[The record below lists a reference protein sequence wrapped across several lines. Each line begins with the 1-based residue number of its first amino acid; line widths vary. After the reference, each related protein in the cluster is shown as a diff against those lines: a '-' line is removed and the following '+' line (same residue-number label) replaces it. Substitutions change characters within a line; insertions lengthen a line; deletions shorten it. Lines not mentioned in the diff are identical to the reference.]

1 MKYIL
6 VSVLIIGLALSGCT
20 KLDTPVYSNIEN
32 SNFWTT
38 PDQVS
43 AGIAPAYTQLQGL
56 CVWDYQEING
66 VTTDEIIIPTRGNDW
81 YDNGG
86 HQRMYLHTWTANDD
100 MVNSVWSTIF
110 NGIGKC
116 NFILDV
122 VNGLKDK
129 PSNIDNINA
138 ELKVLRAYYYLL
150 AVDVYGNVPIVNS
163 FQIDPSTV
171 KNNTRQEVFN
181 FIESE
186 LKENIPLLSSN
197 VDLSTYGRATKWMGF
212 ATLAKLYLNA
222 QVYTG
227 TAKWA
232 ECAAACDSIIL
243 SGKYSLEPGYFDNFK
258 PQNDASKENIFVVPF
273 DNKYIDG
280 NDKERQTLHYNQNPT
295 FGLLPGSMYNG
306 WCTHGDFYYGNYD
319 TTSTYTVNAGKRYRS
334 FKDQRTGQFLVGQQY
349 SDLYPYPPD
358 KNVLVNSTTGLLY
371 DDMPLAYQPS
381 FTLLSDPSNAGR
393 LSGARQIKY
402 YPEAG
407 ANGSQSNDVVLFRLG
422 DIILMRAEATMR
434 GAAIGSNGMTAADLV
449 NQVRLRAYSG
459 DASYSWTGANI
470 TPANILAERARELAW
485 EGWRRQDLI
494 RFDVAD
500 GTRLFDG
507 ARGGT
512 RSPAKPADAGNYTR
526 LLPIPGPQHS
536 SNPNLVQNPG
546 YPGF

>member
-1 MKYIL
+1 MKKIFIITAIIL
-6 VSVLIIGLALSGCT
+6 GVASGCT

-32 SNFWTT
+32 ANFWKT
-38 PDQVS
+38 PDQVA

-56 CVWDYQEING
+56 CVWDFQELNG
-66 VTTDEIIIPTRGNDW
+66 VSTDEIIIPTRGNDW
-81 YDNGG
+81 YDNGN
-86 HQRMYLHTWTANDD
+86 HQRVYLHNWTPTEET
-100 MVNSVWSTIF
+100 VNSAWSTIF
-110 NGIGKC
+110 GGIGKC

-122 VNGLKDK
+122 VNGLPEK

-138 ELKVLRAYYYLL
+138 ELKALRAYYYLL
-150 AVDVYGNVPIVNS
+150 AVDNFGNVPIVSS
-163 FQIDPSTV
+163 FQTDPSTV
-171 KNNTRQEVFN
+171 KNNTRQEVYTL
-181 FIESE
+181 IETE
-186 LKENIPLLSSN
+186 LKASIPLLSPT
-197 VDLSTYGRATKWMGF
+197 VDNSTYGRVTKWMAF

-227 TAKWA
+227 TAHWA
-232 ECAAACDSIIL
+232 DCAAACDSIIL

-258 PQNDASKENIFVVPF
+258 PTNDNSKENIFVVPF
-273 DNKYIDG
+273 DNKYIGG

-319 TTSTYTVNAGKRYRS
+319 TTSVYSANAGKIYRT

-358 KNVLVNSTTGLLY
+358 KNVLVFSKTDSLFDNI
-371 DDMPLAYQPS
+371 PLAYQPN
-381 FTLLSDPSNAGR
+381 FTLLSDPTAAGR
-393 LSGARQIKY
+393 ISGARQIKY

-407 ANGSQSNDVVLFRLG
+407 ANGSQSNDVVLFRLA
-422 DIILMRAEATMR
+422 DILLMRAEAIMR
-434 GAAIGSNGMTAADLV
+434 GAAAGSTGSAADLV

-459 DASYSWTGANI
+459 DAAHNWTTANI
-470 TPANILAERARELAW
+470 TPANLLAERARELAW

-500 GTRLFDG
+500 GTHNFDG

-512 RSPAKPADAGNYTR
+512 RAPKKAADAGTYTR
-526 LLPIPGPQHS
+526 LFPIPDAQHS

-546 YPGF
+546 YPSF

>member
-1 MKYIL
+1 MKYLIK
-6 VSVLIIGLALSGCT
+6 SIFIIGLAFSGCT

-32 SNFWTT
+32 SNFWST
-38 PDQVS
+38 PDQVA
-43 AGIAPAYTQLQGL
+43 AGVAPAYTQLQGL
-56 CVWDYQEING
+56 CIWDYQEMNG

-100 MVNSVWSTIF
+100 MVNGVWSTIF
-110 NGIGKC
+110 GGIGKC

-122 VNGLKDK
+122 VNGLPNK
-129 PSNIDNINA
+129 PSDIDNINA

-150 AVDVYGNVPIVNS
+150 AIDTYGNVPIVNS

-171 KNNTRQEVFN
+171 KNNTRQEVFD

-186 LKENIPLLSSN
+186 LKENIPLLSSS
-197 VDLSTYGRATKWMGF
+197 VDLTTYGRATKWMGF
-212 ATLAKLYLNA
+212 AVLAKLYLNA

-273 DNKYIDG
+273 DNKYIGG

-295 FGLLPGSMYNG
+295 FALLPGSMYNG
-306 WCTHGDFYYGNYD
+306 WCTHGDFYYGNFD
-319 TTSTYTVNAGKRYRS
+319 TASTYSNNGGKIYRS

-358 KNVLVNSTTGLLY
+358 KNILAHSTTDLLY

-407 ANGSQSNDVVLFRLG
+407 ANGSQSNDVVLFRLA
-422 DIILMRAEATMR
+422 DIILMRAEAIMR
-434 GAAIGSNGMTAADLV
+434 GAPVGATGSADELI
-449 NQVRLRAYSG
+449 NQIRLRAYSG
-459 DASYSWTGANI
+459 DATHNWTSANV
-470 TPANILAERARELAW
+470 TPANLLAERARELAW

-500 GTRLFDG
+500 GTHYFDG

-512 RSPAKPADAGNYTR
+512 RSPAKPSDPGTYTR
-526 LLPIPGPQHS
+526 LFPIPGPQHS

-546 YPGF
+546 YPAF